1 MLGAQITVLNGIVIM
16 KKIKMIV
23 ELEYEDSLEGNDQ
36 DEKDCFID
44 FVLKGKDAEEINLI
58 LHSNYLGEEIGVI
71 NVLEILDDI
80 QK

>member
-36 DEKDCFID
+36 DDKDCFID

>member
-36 DEKDCFID
+36 DDKDCFID
-44 FVLKGKDAEEINLI
+44 FVLKGKDV
-58 LHSNYLGEEIGVI
+58 S
-71 NVLEILDDI
+71 
-80 QK
+80 

>member
-58 LHSNYLGEEIGVI
+58 LHSNYLG
-71 NVLEILDDI
+71 
-80 QK
+80 